1 MLRSMTGY
9 GLISYSDDKRNI
21 TVEIKSLNSKFLD
34 LSVRLPKAS
43 SEYEAE
49 FRGIVS
55 DVLERGKVSL
65 SIEWGMSGASAPLQT
80 INKDLFKAYFSAYQ
94 SLASSVGLSLDASVF
109 QLALHAPDVQQA
121 PARETV
127 PGEDKDLL
135 INLIREACNKCDA
148 FRKNEGAVLEE
159 KIRMY
164 ISGIAAGMEAV
175 IKLDPARIEKIRSK
189 IKSGI
194 AEWMGSGE
202 IDANRLE
209 QEMIFYI
216 ERLDIQEELVR
227 LKSHL
232 DYFLETIIASKA
244 PGRKLAFI
252 AQEIGR
258 EINTIGSKASD
269 ASMQTAVVGMKDEL
283 EKIKEQLNN
292 IL

>member
-1 MLRSMTGY
+1 MTGY

-121 PARETV
+121 PARETL

-232 DYFLETIIASKA
+232 DYFLETISASKA